1 MNAGPAPSASLEVA
15 LAHAER
21 LLTVDPALAAEQ
33 ATEIL
38 AAVGEHPPA
47 QLLLAK
53 AKAACGRA
61 DDSLAELAALARKH
75 PRWPQPLF
83 ESALLSARLG
93 RGDEAIRDLRATLAI
108 SPRQPAAW
116 LALADHLSATGETA
130 EADAAFS
137 QHLLH
142 ATADPELMAAGAA
155 LAENRIPD
163 AEQRLR
169 ARLQRVPTD
178 VIAIRMLAEVAA
190 RIGRLPDAERL
201 LHRCLEL
208 APTFHAARQNLAMVL
223 HRANKPREALAQV
236 EAMLAADPH
245 NPNARNLKAV
255 VLCRIGDYG
264 PAIDLY
270 DQILREYP
278 KQGRIWL
285 SLGHALKTAGQRER
299 AIAAYRRS
307 IELDPGFGEAWWSL
321 ANLKTFRF
329 MPGDVAAMRHQ
340 LQRTDL
346 DPEQHSQF
354 EFALGKALEDAG
366 EHAESFRHYESGNAR
381 RRASLPYRAEDATSR
396 VRRSVDLFSAEFLAQ
411 RAGWGNDAPDPIF
424 IIGLPRSGST
434 LIEQIL
440 SSHPSVEG
448 TMELPEVI
456 SLTHDLRRQGTQGR
470 GAAYH
475 DVLAT
480 LDPEHLRELGGQY
493 LANTRVHRKSGA
505 PFFIDKMPNNFLH
518 VGLIHLMLPRARIV
532 DARRH
537 PLACCFSGY
546 KQYFARGQNFSYG
559 LDDIG
564 RYYRD
569 YVALMAHFDQVLPG
583 RIHRVVYEEMVDD
596 TEVQVRRLL
605 DYCGL
610 PFDPQC
616 LRFFENDRPV
626 RTASSEQVRQPIYRD
641 GVDHWRHYEPWLGP
655 LKAALGDVLDH
666 YPEPPPGVVAAYRS
680 DQPPTTGRR

>member
-1 MNAGPAPSASLEVA
+1 MDAGQAPVASLDVA
-15 LAHAER
+15 IAHADR
-21 LLTVDPALAAEQ
+21 LLLSDPALAEQ
-33 ATEIL
+33 QAREIL
-38 AAVGEHPPA
+38 KVVADFPPA
-47 QLLLAK
+47 QIVLAK
-53 AKAACGRA
+53 ARAAGGRT
-61 DDSLAELAALARKH
+61 DEALAMLADLARNH
-75 PRWPQPLF
+75 PRWPTPPF
-83 ESALLSARLG
+83 EAALLLARMG
-93 RGDEAIRDLRATLAI
+93 RGDDAIRSLKATLAI
-108 SPRQPAAW
+108 DPRQPAAW
-116 LALADHLSATGETA
+116 LALSDHLSATGDLAGA
-130 EADAAFS
+130 EAAFS
-137 QHLLH
+137 QHLLQ

-169 ARLQRVPTD
+169 ARLQRQPTD
-178 VIAIRMLAEVAA
+178 VVAIRMLAEVAA

-201 LHRCLEL
+201 LQRCLEL
-208 APTFHAARQNLAMVL
+208 APNFHAARQNLAMVL

-236 EAMLAADPH
+236 DAMLRADPR

-255 VLCRIGDYG
+255 VLCRVGDYG
-264 PAIDLY
+264 PAIELY
-270 DQILREYP
+270 DEILKEYP
-278 KQGRIWL
+278 SQGRIWL
-285 SLGHALKTAGQRER
+285 SLGHALKTAGQRDR

-329 MPGDVAAMRHQ
+329 STEDVDAMRRQ
-340 LQRTDL
+340 LLRTDL
-346 DPEQHSQF
+346 DPEQHAQF

-366 EHAESFRHYESGNAR
+366 DHAASFRHYESGNAR
-381 RRASLPYRAEDATSR
+381 RRARLPYRAADATSR
-396 VRRSVDLFSAEFLAQ
+396 VRRSTELFTAEFLAQ
-411 RAGWGNDAPDPIF
+411 REGWGCDAPDPIF
-424 IIGLPRSGST
+424 IVGLPRSGST

-440 SSHPSVEG
+440 SSHPAVEG

-456 SLTHDLRRQGTQGR
+456 SLTHELRREAADGQGK
-470 GAAYH
+470 AYH
-475 DVLAT
+475 DVLSG
-480 LDPEHLRELGGQY
+480 LDAARFRALGEQY
-493 LANTRVHRKSGA
+493 LENTRVHRKRGA

-583 RIHRVVYEEMVDD
+583 RVHRVVYEDMVQD
-596 TEVQVRRLL
+596 TEAQVRRLL

-610 PFDPQC
+610 PFDAQC

-655 LKAALGDVLDH
+655 LKAALGDVLEH
-666 YPEPPPGVVAAYRS
+666 YPEPPPGVLAAYRS
-680 DQPPTTGRR
+680 DPPPTTGRR

>member
-1 MNAGPAPSASLEVA
+1 MSAEPAPSASLEAA

-21 LLTVDPALAAEQ
+21 LLSADPALAAEQ
-33 ATEIL
+33 AREIL
-38 AAVGEHPPA
+38 RVVGDYPPA

-53 AKAACGRA
+53 ADAAQGRIEVA
-61 DDSLAELAALARKH
+61 IDTLTALARQH
-75 PRWPQPLF
+75 PRWAQPWF
-83 ESALLSARLG
+83 ESALLSARIG
-93 RGDEAIRDLRATLAI
+93 RGDDAIQALRASLAI
-108 SPRQPAAW
+108 HPRQPAAW
-116 LALADHLSATGETA
+116 LALSDHLAATGAIA
-130 EADAAFS
+130 ESEQAFS

-142 ATADPELMAAGAA
+142 ATSDPELMAAGAA

-169 ARLQRVPTD
+169 ARLQRTPTD
-178 VIAIRMLAEVAA
+178 VVAIRMLAEVAA

-208 APTFHAARQNLAMVL
+208 APAFHAARQNLAMVL
-223 HRANKPREALAQV
+223 HRANKPQEALAQI
-236 EAMLAADPH
+236 EAMLASDPN

-264 PAIDLY
+264 PAIELY

-278 KQGRIWL
+278 GQGRIWL
-285 SLGHALKTAGQRER
+285 SLGHALKTAGQRDR
-299 AIAAYRRS
+299 AVAAYRRS

-329 MPGDVAAMRHQ
+329 TPEDVDAMRKQ
-340 LQRTDL
+340 LQRNDL

-366 EHAESFRHYESGNAR
+366 EHAESFKCYESGNAR
-381 RRASLPYRAEDATSR
+381 RRARLPYRADDASSR
-396 VRRSVDLFSAEFLAQ
+396 VRRSIELFSADFLAE
-411 RAGWGNDAPDPIF
+411 REAWGDDAPDPIF
-424 IIGLPRSGST
+424 IVGLPRSGST

-440 SSHPSVEG
+440 SSHPLVEG
-448 TMELPEVI
+448 TMELPEII
-456 SLTHDLRRQGTQGR
+456 SLTHDLRRQGAELGA
-470 GAAYH
+470 AAYH

-480 LDPEHLRELGGQY
+480 LDAERLRALGRQY
-493 LANTRVHRKSGA
+493 LDNTRVHRKSGA

-583 RIHRVVYEEMVDD
+583 RVHRVVYEDMVDD
-596 TEVQVRRLL
+596 TETQVRRLL

-655 LKAALGDVLDH
+655 LKAALGDVLNH
-666 YPEPPPGVVAAYRS
+666 YPEPPPGVLAAYRS
-680 DQPPTTGRR
+680 DQPPTRGR